1 MQKEI
6 ICGLL
11 AYGMSGK
18 VFHAPFLDSHAGF
31 KLKAVLERNK
41 KLAQK
46 DYPDIISYDTIDEIF
61 NDKEIELLIIN
72 TPNFTH
78 FEYAKKAILA
88 GKHILIEKPAATNL
102 AEAKELFAL
111 GKSHN
116 KKVIIYQNRRW
127 SSDFIS
133 TRKVIESGRLGQLIE
148 LHLRFDRY
156 RNFIGPKAF
165 KEEPFPGSGILYD
178 LGAHL
183 LDQVISLFGKPLSMQ
198 KTLGKYRPE
207 TQVDDFAH
215 LHLKYPDQLNVFITL
230 SMLVADPQAG
240 IVIHGTEGSFI
251 KAFCDTQEEQL
262 LAGMKPG
269 DEGFAQEAPGMQ
281 GHLTTINAQG
291 EKVLELVPSESG
303 QFMELF
309 EQVYQTIRNDE
320 PFPVKEEEIL
330 IQMEL
335 LEQPGAELI

>member
-18 VFHAPFLDSHAGF
+18 VFHAPFLDSHPGF

-46 DYPDIISYDTIDEIF
+46 DYPEILSYNQIEDIL
-61 NDKEIELLIIN
+61 NDQEIELLVIN
-72 TPNFTH
+72 TPNNTH

-88 GKHILIEKPAATNL
+88 GKHVLIEKPAATNL
-102 AEAKELFAL
+102 AEVKELFAM
-111 GKSHN
+111 GKLHN
-116 KKVIIYQNRRW
+116 KKVIVYQNRRW

-133 TRKVIESGRLGQLIE
+133 TRKVIESGKLGQLIE

-165 KEEPFPGSGILYD
+165 KEEPVPGSGILYD

-215 LHLKYPDQLNVFITL
+215 LHLKYPNQLNVFITL
-230 SMLVADPQAG
+230 SMLVANPQEG
-240 IVIHGTEGSFI
+240 IVIHGTRGSFI
-251 KAFCDTQEEQL
+251 KAFCDTQEAQL
-262 LAGMKPG
+262 LAGMTPG
-269 DEGFAQEAPGMQ
+269 DEGFGLEEPGMQ
-281 GHLTTINAQG
+281 GHLTTINDQG
-291 EKVLELVPSESG
+291 EKILELIPSESG
-303 QFMELF
+303 QFMDLF
-309 EQVYQTIRNDE
+309 EQVYQTIRNDQE
-320 PFPVKEEEIL
+320 FPVKEEEIL

-335 LEQPGAELI
+335 LEKPNLDN